1 MTSPFTRSITNH
13 LAPRCGLVV
22 HVAHHLGGEQLD
34 EALGG
39 KQGFCGRLDKLL
51 AALLHMHSGQGLNVA
66 PFCRVVNLLV
76 DFFDKTD
83 FQIQFLNGN
92 VNKVLKKRTCRKTA
106 FFVNIIL

>member
-1 MTSPFTRSITNH
+1 MGGCLDPDDGF
-13 LAPRCGLVV
+13 
-22 HVAHHLGGEQLD
+22 VAHHLLGGEQLD
-34 EALGG
+34 EAQLDEAQLDEAQLDGALGG

-83 FQIQFLNGN
+83 FQIHF
-92 VNKVLKKRTCRKTA
+92 
-106 FFVNIIL
+106 

>member
-1 MTSPFTRSITNH
+1 MQWKDWMESCLTRPLGGSLDHDEALGGCLDPDEGFFGRHI
-13 LAPRCGLVV
+13 
-22 HVAHHLGGEQLD
+22 VAHHLLGGEQLDEAQLD

-83 FQIQFLNGN
+83 FQIHF
-92 VNKVLKKRTCRKTA
+92 
-106 FFVNIIL
+106 